1 MLIFPAQIGRIG
13 AGRSFARQRFDST
26 WLLRLPLAFAAVWL
40 VTGSWGILVGQ
51 EASVEHYLTKIKP
64 ILHER
69 CYSCHGALKQEAD
82 LRLDTAAAMVGKEG
96 RIPVVLPNQPNDS
109 EIVVRLRHEDPGM
122 RMPPEGRA
130 LTEDEIQAIVQ
141 WIQDGAN
148 APLDEQPQADPLSHW
163 AFQPPQRD
171 ATSQYSENSHPIDDL
186 LARSMDRPDVQP
198 LPRADAGTLVRR
210 VYLDLL
216 GIPPTKSEV
225 ERFVLDDSPAA
236 YANLIDELLSRPE
249 YGQRWGRHWMDV
261 WRYSDWYGR
270 RSVPDVMNSYPQ
282 IWRWRDWIV
291 RSLNEDKGY
300 DRMVMEMLAADE
312 LTPND
317 PANIVATGFLVR
329 NWYKWNYETWMKD
342 NVEHTARAF
351 LGLSMHCAH
360 CHDHKYDPI
369 THEDYF
375 RFRAFFEPLEL
386 RHDRVAGEPDPGPF
400 QKYVYALSYGPI
412 ASGAIRVFDEK
423 LDAETYMYTSG
434 DARNRIPGRDPV
446 APGPPASLQGSEFSL
461 ATITLPSET
470 AYPGLQAF
478 VREEE
483 TKAVEAKRIVAEK
496 QVEESLVA
504 VQTAETAL
512 SQARQA
518 AFAATSTVGETAD
531 ATDLVLA
538 AELRLTAARLEHDVA
553 AAALRLGQTAVDA
566 VAARIAADEA
576 RYRALANPEQMAKHA
591 HRSEKRLAYQTA
603 YHAQQVARQQLQLAQ
618 QQSLIASEE
627 SAAAVQQ
634 SIVTA
639 QQAFDTAA
647 AATATAQGTLV
658 ADGADYTPLSPQYPS
673 ISTGRRSALA
683 RWIVDRRNPLTARVA
698 VNHIWLR
705 HFGQALVETPDN
717 VGLNG
722 KAPLHPKL
730 LDWLAIEL
738 MDNQWSM
745 KHLHRVIMTSAAYQ
759 RSSLVPQDHPGLTH
773 DSENVHY
780 WRRRPMRMEAEVVRD
795 SVLASAAMIDTSQG
809 GTDIEVSKWHESPR
823 RSMYFTIHGE
833 AEMTFLN
840 TFDGPSVGECYRRIS
855 TVLPQQ
861 ALAMTNSELVLKYGR
876 HLATQISTELNERD
890 SLMDEPA
897 RIQTTANERFVR
909 AVFWRVLSRGP
920 SPAELDLSLEFL
932 RSQTERFS
940 ELTNAELVG
949 TPVAGI
955 PPAATDPVLR
965 ARENLTCSLFSHNDF
980 LTIR

>member
-1 MLIFPAQIGRIG
+1 MI
-13 AGRSFARQRFDST
+13 
-26 WLLRLPLAFAAVWL
+26 
-40 VTGSWGILVGQ
+40 VGQ
-51 EASVEHYLTKIKP
+51 EASVDHYSTKIKP
-64 ILHER
+64 ILQER
-69 CYSCHGALKQEAD
+69 CYACHGALKQEAD
-82 LRLDTAAAMVGKEG
+82 LRLDTAAAMVGNEG
-96 RIPVVLPNQPNDS
+96 RIPVVLPKQPHES
-109 EIVVRLRHEDPGM
+109 ELLLRLRHEDPGM

-130 LTEDEIQAIVQ
+130 LSEEDIQAIVQ
-141 WIQDGAN
+141 WIQDGAI
-148 APLDEQPQADPLSHW
+148 APNDEQPQADPLRHW
-163 AFQPPQRD
+163 AFQAPQRD
-171 ATSQYSENSHPIDDL
+171 ATLQYGDSTHPIDRL
-186 LARSMDRPDVQP
+186 LASSFDRPEIQP
-198 LPRADAGTLVRR
+198 LPRADAVTLVRR
-210 VYLDLL
+210 VYVDLL

-236 YANLIDELLSRPE
+236 YANLIDELLGRPE

-312 LTPND
+312 LMPND
-317 PANIVATGFLVR
+317 PANTVATGFLVR

-446 APGPPASLQGSEFSL
+446 GPGPPSRFQWSEFSV
-461 ATITLPSET
+461 APITLPVEA

-483 TKAVEAKRIVAEK
+483 SKAADARRIVAENH
-496 QVEESLVA
+496 VA
-504 VQTAETAL
+504 QSHAAVLAAENEL

-518 AFAATSTVGETAD
+518 AIAATSTVDVTEQAP
-531 ATDLVLA
+531 DLVLA
-538 AELRLTAARLEHDVA
+538 AEIRLTAARLEHEVA
-553 AAALRLGQTAVDA
+553 EAALRMAQAAVEA
-566 VAARIAADEA
+566 LAARIAADEA
-576 RYRALANPEQMAKHA
+576 RYRALDNQEPLAKHA
-591 HRSEKRLAYQTA
+591 HRSEKRLAYQAA

-618 QQSLIASEE
+618 QQSLITSEE
-627 SAAAVQQ
+627 SAAAAQQ
-634 SIVTA
+634 AIVA
-639 QQAFDTAA
+639 VQQAFDTAV
-647 AATATAQGTLV
+647 AATATAQATLAAQGT
-658 ADGADYTPLSPQYPS
+658 DYTPLSPQYPS
-673 ISTGRRSALA
+673 TSTGRRSALA

-698 VNHIWLR
+698 VNHLWLR

-717 VGLNG
+717 FGLNG
-722 KAPLHPKL
+722 KAPRHPQL

-738 MDNQWSM
+738 RDNHWSM

-759 RSSLVPQDHPGLTH
+759 RASHVPQDHPGMTH

-780 WRRRPMRMEAEVVRD
+780 WRRRPTRMEAEVVRD
-795 SVLASAAMIDTSQG
+795 SVLSSAALLDTSQG
-809 GTDIEVSKWHESPR
+809 GTDIEVTKWHESTR

-861 ALAMTNSELVLKYGR
+861 ALALTNSELVLKFGR
-876 HLATQISTELNERD
+876 LLATQISTELNERD
-890 SLMDEPA
+890 SVMDESA
-897 RIQTTANERFVR
+897 KSQSSSNERFVVE
-909 AVFWRVLSRGP
+909 VFWRVLSREP
-920 SPAELDLSLEFL
+920 SPAELELSLEFL

-940 ELTNAELVG
+940 ALTSSELVG